1 MEPKLDLTHDSSRP
15 RCCVVCWRFCKQ
27 FVVNDSI
34 KSGIQKMFDVQIDF
48 EDRRVPLGICSS
60 FRTGVYGFNRTG
72 KNIKNLVL
80 EHRTFDH
87 IRIAPATRSDT
98 VCTCKIC
105 IVAKEPVKAVTGAFK
120 KVTGSVP
127 KTLRPVPEN
136 PDPKNPEPTKYVLKK
151 VPPAKHTYECGDC
164 KSVIGKGKPHDCSI
178 TTLEENLDKFFEDH
192 PHLAERMAAK
202 TLRSKEPSPGG
213 RIHLGL
219 GAGGSKMA
227 VAINAKPAHEKF
239 QVSAEQLRKY
249 SSEIGLGIGK
259 QRDLGRQLNEWF
271 GRGSVAPG
279 FQKALRDM
287 SNIVSGKCHVTH
299 LEFKVD
305 PLGH

>member
-1 MEPKLDLTHDSSRP
+1 MGPNLNLTHDTSRP

-27 FVVNDSI
+27 FVVNDNI
-34 KSGIQKMFDVQIDF
+34 KSGIQKMFDLQIDF

-60 FRTGVYGFNRTG
+60 CRTGVYGFNRTG

-80 EHRTFDH
+80 EHRTFEH

-120 KVTGSVP
+120 KSTGSIP

-202 TLRSKEPSPGG
+202 TLWSKEPSPGG
-213 RIHLGL
+213 RIHLEGL
-219 GAGGSKMA
+219 
-227 VAINAKPAHEKF
+227 
-239 QVSAEQLRKY
+239 
-249 SSEIGLGIGK
+249 
-259 QRDLGRQLNEWF
+259 
-271 GRGSVAPG
+271 
-279 FQKALRDM
+279 
-287 SNIVSGKCHVTH
+287 
-299 LEFKVD
+299 
-305 PLGH
+305 